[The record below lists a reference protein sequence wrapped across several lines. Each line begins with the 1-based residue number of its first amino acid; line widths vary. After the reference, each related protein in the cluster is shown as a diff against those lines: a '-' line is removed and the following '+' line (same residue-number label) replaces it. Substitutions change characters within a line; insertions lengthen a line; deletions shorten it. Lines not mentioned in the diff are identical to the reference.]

1 MKIYQ
6 SGSFERKVKRFNKNE
21 KSSLDNEIKQIVQ
34 DPSVGIE
41 KKGDLKGVF
50 VHKFKIKTAL
60 YLLSYRLVADGIK
73 LITIG
78 SHENYYRNLKS
89 YLRKR

>member
-1 MKIYQ
+1 MK
-6 SGSFERKVKRFNKNE
+6 KFN
-21 KSSLDNEIKQIVQ
+21 
-34 DPSVGIE
+34 
-41 KKGDLKGVF
+41 LKGVF

-60 YLLSYRLVADGIK
+60 YLLSYRFVADGIE

-89 YLRKR
+89 YLKKR

>member
-21 KSSLDNEIKQIVQ
+21 KSSLDNEIKQIIQ

-60 YLLSYRLVADGIK
+60 YILSYRLVPDGIE

-89 YLRKR
+89 YIRKR

>member
-6 SGSFERKVKRFNKNE
+6 SGSFERKVKKFSKNE
-21 KSSLDNEIKQIVQ
+21 KSGLDNEIKIIIQ

-60 YLLSYRLVADGIK
+60 YLLSYRLVADGIE

-89 YLRKR
+89 YFKKR

>member
-21 KSSLDNEIKQIVQ
+21 KSSLDNEIKQIIQ

-60 YLLSYRLVADGIK
+60 YLLSYRLVPDGIE

-78 SHENYYRNLKS
+78 SHENYYRNVGSKTT
-89 YLRKR
+89 

>member
-6 SGSFERKVKRFNKNE
+6 SGLFERKVKKFNKNE
-21 KSSLDNEIKQIVQ
+21 KSSLDNEIKQIIQ

-50 VHKFKIKTAL
+50 IHKFKIKTAL
-60 YLLSYRLVADGIK
+60 YLLSYRLVPDGIE
-73 LITIG
+73 LVTIG
-78 SHENYYRNLKS
+78 SHENYYRNLKF

>member
-6 SGSFERKVKRFNKNE
+6 SGSFERKVKKFNKNE
-21 KSSLDNEIKQIVQ
+21 KSCLDNEIKKIIQ
-34 DPSVGIE
+34 DPLVGIE

-60 YLLSYRLVADGIK
+60 YLLSYRLVADGIE

-89 YLRKR
+89 YLKKR

>member
-6 SGSFERKVKRFNKNE
+6 SVSFRRKIKKFNKNE
-21 KSSLDNEIKQIVQ
+21 KSGLDNEIRKIIR
-34 DPSVGIE
+34 DTSIGME
-41 KKGDLKGVF
+41 KKGDLKGIF

-60 YLLSYRLVADGIK
+60 YLLSYRLVADGIQ

-89 YLRKR
+89 YLKKR

>member
-6 SGSFERKVKRFNKNE
+6 SGSFERKVKKFNKNE
-21 KSSLDNEIKQIVQ
+21 KSSLDNEIKKIIR
-34 DPSVGIE
+34 DPSVGVE

-60 YLLSYRLVADGIK
+60 YLLSYRFVADGIE

-89 YLRKR
+89 YLKKR

>member
-6 SGSFERKVKRFNKNE
+6 SGSFERKVKKFHKNE
-21 KSSLDNEIKQIVQ
+21 KSSLDNEIKKIIR
-34 DPSVGIE
+34 DPSVGVE

-50 VHKFKIKTAL
+50 VYKFKIKTAL
-60 YLLSYRLVADGIK
+60 YLLSYRLVADGIE

>member
-6 SGSFERKVKRFNKNE
+6 SGSFERKVKKFNKNE
-21 KSSLDNEIKQIVQ
+21 KSCLDNEIKKIIQ
-34 DPSVGIE
+34 DHLVGIE

-60 YLLSYRLVADGIK
+60 YLLSYRLVAYGIE

-89 YLRKR
+89 YLKKR

>member
-6 SGSFERKVKRFNKNE
+6 SGSFERRVKKFTQNE
-21 KSSLDNEIKQIVQ
+21 KLFLDNEIKKIIQ

-41 KKGDLKGVF
+41 KKGDLKGV
-50 VHKFKIKTAL
+50 VVYKFKIKTAL
-60 YLLSYRLVADGIK
+60 YLLSYRLIADGIE

-78 SHENYYRNLKS
+78 SHENYYRNLKA
-89 YLRKR
+89 YLKKR